1 MIYSAK
7 KLAIDQKIHW
17 KFWKKNVSTRVVEYL
32 YQKIMYSM
40 ELFLYN
46 LKLLVL
52 SCCCS
57 LFCGSV
63 NIQKC
68 MLSLWWWGHFSNI
81 GRIEKKTFSQF
92 IQFVIHA
99 KEMVLMNAPEVL
111 DLLNGNLKLMHCAKH
126 WIKSDSLYDGY
137 FQDISSTI
145 IQGIYLF
152 FISYMK
158 FCAKDMDF
166 LL

>member
-1 MIYSAK
+1 
-7 KLAIDQKIHW
+7 
-17 KFWKKNVSTRVVEYL
+17 
-32 YQKIMYSM
+32 
-40 ELFLYN
+40 
-46 LKLLVL
+46 
-52 SCCCS
+52 
-57 LFCGSV
+57 
-63 NIQKC
+63 
-68 MLSLWWWGHFSNI
+68 
-81 GRIEKKTFSQF
+81 
-92 IQFVIHA
+92 
-99 KEMVLMNAPEVL
+99 MVLMNAPEVL

-166 LL
+166 LLYYMLFLLQNEENTSKSIINFIWLNL